1 MRVDALLLLEN
12 GKDKKN
18 EITSARRTMQLQ
30 LRWKAAYKFYIVWNH
45 RKKKEEEKDG
55 GKSFRI
61 FIVFSEFLMDFPI
74 FRIQGG
80 FSEFSFLKVFIFVM
94 VIMALFY
101 IYFFSI
107 KKIIYIDREK
117 WRWRQSSIQ
126 NVWWQ
131 WWRQWQRVFKKFI
144 YTKVSYI

>member
-1 MRVDALLLLEN
+1 MLAVTCLGHSGRSRDQQTL
-12 GKDKKN
+12 KDL
-18 EITSARRTMQLQ
+18 AF
-30 LRWKAAYKFYIVWNH
+30 LRQPD
-45 RKKKEEEKDG
+45 KKKEEEKDG

-61 FIVFSEFLMDFPI
+61 FIVFSN
-74 FRIQGG
+74 
-80 FSEFSFLKVFIFVM
+80 FSLDIHKVRKLERFSKFSFLKVFIFVM

>member
-1 MRVDALLLLEN
+1 MIKRKRRKLD
-12 GKDKKN
+12 GK
-18 EITSARRTMQLQ
+18 
-30 LRWKAAYKFYIVWNH
+30 KF
-45 RKKKEEEKDG
+45 
-55 GKSFRI
+55 FRI
-61 FIVFSEFLMDFPI
+61 LIVFSN
-74 FRIQGG
+74 
-80 FSEFSFLKVFIFVM
+80 FSLDILKVRKLERFSKFSFLKVFISVM

-107 KKIIYIDREK
+107 KKIIYIGREK

-126 NVWWQ
+126 NVWWH